1 MEINGLNSD
10 KFWDYEN
17 AFYWFSPKSRIA
29 KHIAHWEI
37 YKKTINIPGEI
48 IEVGVFK
55 GLSLLRW
62 ATFREIL
69 ENSESRKIMD
79 SIPLGDFQ
87 YTMKYL
93 KRIICL

>member
-37 YKKTINIPGEI
+37 YKQTIADMQHEI
-48 IEVGVFK
+48 HT
-55 GLSLLRW
+55 LQLRVKELND
-62 ATFREIL
+62 AVLQLQE
-69 ENSESRKIMD
+69 RKN
-79 SIPLGDFQ
+79 G
-87 YTMKYL
+87 
-93 KRIICL
+93 